1 MSEWQQLQSSL
12 SSALVHLDLN
22 VPQGIKKLK
31 GGTIPKKRF
40 SVYRNNVALSLMKV
54 LASTYPVV
62 EEIVGEEFF
71 AIMAK
76 EFAMSHLPHSP
87 VMITYGE
94 EFSGFLKS
102 FPPVEHLPYLSDIA
116 QLEWHRNSAYHGAD
130 GSPLPIEVLSE
141 VSEEQLPHLRFD
153 LLPTLKIIKSNFPI
167 TSIWNAHQQD
177 TPARHLEGIDMQQ
190 GETALILRPE
200 LDVLVN
206 KVSRGTYEFV
216 KSLKEGKT
224 FALSVEQT
232 IVKEP
237 TFDISANLAGLFN
250 LRAVTGI
257 Q

>member
-12 SSALVHLDLN
+12 SSALVHLDLD

-31 GGTIPKKRF
+31 GDTIPKKRF
-40 SVYRNNVALSLMKV
+40 GVYRNNVTLSLIRV

-62 EEIVGEEFF
+62 EEIVGEDFF
-71 AIMAK
+71 AALAK
-76 EFAMSHLPHSP
+76 EFAMSHLPQSP

-94 EFSGFLKS
+94 EFPDFLKS
-102 FPPVEHLPYLSDIA
+102 FPPIEHLPYLSEIA

-141 VSEEQLPHLRFD
+141 VSEEQLPTLTFE
-153 LLPTLKIIKSNFPI
+153 LLPTLELINSTFPI
-167 TSIWNAHQQD
+167 VTIWNAHQQD
-177 TPARHLEGIDMQQ
+177 NPDSYLEGIDMEE
-190 GETALILRPE
+190 GEAALILRPD
-200 LDVLVN
+200 LDVFVN
-206 KVSRGTYEFV
+206 KVSSGTYEFV

-224 FALSVEQT
+224 FALSVEQAIT
-232 IVKEP
+232 KEP